1 MQPPPH
7 LIRVLVVAD
16 SVVARRIIARA
27 LERDPA
33 IARTDFAAN
42 GVVALAKLARQCP
55 DVVVLDLETPDL
67 GGFGT
72 LTEIRRSHPALPV
85 VLFTSMEERVAAAT
99 LDSLSL
105 GPTHFVLKP
114 TVGTVDQA
122 EAHVTATVTPLVKAL
137 AAAGP
142 ARRPERRPDQPQ
154 SFPEHP
160 VTAVVV
166 AVSTGGPDVLA
177 ALVRA
182 LPRDLPVPVLVV
194 QHMPPMFTR
203 LLAERLDRLG
213 GPTVAEAQDGDLVR
227 PAQVLIAPGGRHLT
241 VVRRASEVHV
251 SLDDGPPENSC
262 RPAADVLFRSAVT
275 AWGAG
280 VLAVVLTGMGHDGL
294 RGAQIVR
301 AAHGQ
306 VVVQDPATAVVGSM
320 PAAVSDAGLAQAVLT
335 IEELAPAVV
344 QRVTGKATP

>member
-1 MQPPPH
+1 MQPPPR
-7 LIRVLVVAD
+7 LISVLVVDD
-16 SVVARRIIARA
+16 SVVARRIVARA
-27 LERDPA
+27 LERDPE

-42 GVVALAKLARQCP
+42 GVVALAKLAQRRP
-55 DVVVLDLETPDL
+55 DVVVLDLEMPELD
-67 GGFGT
+67 GFGT

-85 VLFTSMEERVAAAT
+85 VLFSSMEERVAAAT
-99 LDSLSL
+99 LDALSL

-114 TVGTVDQA
+114 TVGTVDEA
-122 EAHVTATVTPLVKAL
+122 EAYVTAHVTPLVKAL
-137 AAAGP
+137 AAVGP
-142 ARRPERRPDQPQ
+142 ERRPERRSDQPQ
-154 SFPEHP
+154 SFREHP

-177 ALVRA
+177 AFVRA

-194 QHMPPMFTR
+194 QHMPPVFTR

-213 GPTVAEAQDGDLVR
+213 GPTVVEAQDGDLVR
-227 PAQVLIAPGGRHLT
+227 RGQVLISPGDRHLA
-241 VVRRASEVHV
+241 VVRTSTGVHV

-275 AWGAG
+275 AWGGG

-294 RGAQIVR
+294 RGAQAVR

-320 PAAVSDAGLAQAVLT
+320 PAAVADAGLAQAVLG
-335 IEELAPAVV
+335 IEDLAPAVV
-344 QRVTGKATP
+344 QRVTGKVVR